1 MTTRSMVVGAADRHS
16 KMQLLAKSVAMPSVF
31 LVSAPI

>member
-1 MTTRSMVVGAADRHS
+1 MVGAADRHS

-31 LVSAPI
+31 LASAPI